1 MSDVTR
7 PDVLIEQW
15 LPIKEL
21 GIESV
26 RERASASALPP
37 IYFLHVWWARRPL
50 VASAGAVLA
59 SVLPAWSEDLPK
71 RFPNQ
76 AELAS
81 EAAYHAWVLRLLG
94 ILGDPIAEKAQIDA
108 ANVAGVRLKSG
119 GFTYK
124 QAYKNAP
131 TPENLKLFG
140 DLLRE
145 VWGETPVVADPTAG
159 GGSIPFEAIRYGLPT
174 VANDLNPIAVSVM
187 RAGVELPA
195 LHGDD
200 LTPDIQRWGTVL
212 IERVRD
218 RLADA
223 FVKEEAGERV
233 VAYIFAR
240 AVACPRTGKP
250 VPLVPSWWLTKEK
263 GGQAVRLITHRDGV
277 ELDGPEFEIIAKPE
291 FDPSKGT
298 VARGKGVSPWDNLVI
313 DGEYIKAEAQ
323 AGRMGSILYAVAIRT
338 ATGRRFRTPTQ
349 TDLDALA
356 AAEAELARL
365 LPDWEANDVI
375 PDETIPDGNKTS
387 ELLRYG
393 MFRWRDVFSPRQLLV
408 HGTFVEEFRKLIPEL
423 RSTVEDADRADAV
436 LALLALMQGKALNY
450 NSALSFWHAIR
461 QTTGNTF
468 DRHDFAFKW
477 SHAEFEGAE
486 ELYQWSL
493 SQIVDAYSGLA
504 KLLHPNGGGITPD
517 AVHLGT
523 IDIRRGNAGDLS
535 VVPTG
540 SVTLVAID
548 PPYYDNVMYAELAD
562 FFYVW
567 EKRTLGRLWP
577 DLFEAELTDKA
588 NEAVANL
595 ERFASY
601 GRRRKEL
608 ATADYEAKM
617 TAIFDEAHRILRED
631 GVLTVMFTHKR
642 AEAWDTLGTS
652 LLEAGFSIE
661 TSWPVNTESPH
672 SLHQA
677 RKNSAASTIFLVC
690 RKRSE
695 TTDHPFFED
704 IEGEVRTAAREAL
717 ERFSEDGLDG
727 VDLLLSTYGPA
738 LSVLSRHWP
747 VYSSEPGP
755 DGSARKLR
763 PEEALDVARAEV
775 VRLQKHRLIGNDVE
789 FDPITDWYLIA
800 WHTFGAA
807 EFPFDD
813 ARRLGLATGA
823 LDIDELRKAKVLAKK
838 SSTIELLEPGKRY
851 RRETDADLPGVNRD
865 RFQFP
870 VLLDAAHTAMYIIDE
885 DGTAAAKAW
894 LDQRHLTTDGRFVAL
909 LQGLV
914 NAVPRTK
921 IKGEFARLE
930 AALLDRLV
938 TGYFPDIE
946 LPPEPDT
953 GEVEALFEL

>member
-59 SVLPAWSEDLPK
+59 SVLPAWSEDLS
-71 RFPNQ
+71 RQFPNQ
-76 AELAS
+76 SELAS

-94 ILGDPIAEKAQIDA
+94 ILGDPIIADA
-108 ANVAGVRLKSG
+108 RTRVARETGQRIPNP
-119 GFTYK
+119 FTYK
-124 QAYKNAP
+124 QAYTNP
-131 TPENLKLFG
+131 PQPN
-140 DLLRE
+140 DVQLLHRLL
-145 VWGETPVVADPTAG
+145 VDSWGEVPSVADPTAG
-159 GGSIPFEAIRYGLPT
+159 GGSIPFEAIRYGLP
-174 VANDLNPIAVSVM
+174 VLANDLNPIAVSVM
-187 RAGVELPA
+187 RAGVELPT
-195 LHGDD
+195 LFGTEVIDD
-200 LTPDIQRWGTVL
+200 LSRWGTEL
-212 IERVRD
+212 TQRIST
-218 RLADA
+218 RLAE
-223 FVKEEAGERV
+223 FFPSGPNEK
-233 VAYIFAR
+233 VATFLYAR
-240 AVACPRTGKP
+240 SVACPRTGKP

-263 GGQAVRLITHRDGV
+263 GGQAVRLVTHRDGV
-277 ELDGPEFEIIAKPE
+277 ELDGPEFEIVLRPE

-338 ATGRRFRTPTQ
+338 GAGRGFRTPTQ

-356 AAEAELARL
+356 AAEAELERV
-365 LPDWEANDVI
+365 LPEWEADDVI
-375 PDETIPDGNKTS
+375 PDED
-387 ELLRYG
+387 RYIG
-393 MFRWRDVFSPRQLLV
+393 PADRSANYGIIQWRDMFSPRQLLV
-408 HGTFVEEFRKLIPEL
+408 HGTFVEEFRNLIPEV
-423 RSTVEDADRADAV
+423 RASIEDPDRADAV
-436 LALLALMQGKALNY
+436 LALLALMQGKAVNWNCL
-450 NSALSFWHAIR
+450 LSSWDVSR
-461 QTTGNTF
+461 QKMRSVF

-477 SHAEFEGAE
+477 SFAEFEGAE
-486 ELYQWSL
+486 ELYPWCL
-493 SQIVDAYSGLA
+493 SQIVDAYSGLVG
-504 KLLHPNGGGITPD
+504 LLRPQGGGITSD
-517 AVHLGT
+517 APPLGDIKVHL
-523 IDIRRGNAGDLS
+523 GNAGDLS

-540 SVTLVAID
+540 SVTLVAVD

-567 EKRTLGRLWP
+567 EKRTLGHLWP
-577 DLFEAELTDKA
+577 ELFEAELTDKA

-601 GRRRKEL
+601 GRRRNEL

-617 TAIFDEAHRILRED
+617 TAIFDEAHRILRDD

-661 TSWPVNTESPH
+661 TSWPVNTESTH

-677 RKNSAASTIFLVC
+677 DKNSAASTIFLVC

-695 TTDHPFFED
+695 TTDRPFFED
-704 IEGEVRTAAREAL
+704 IEGEVRSAAREAL
-717 ERFSEDGLDG
+717 ERFSKDGLDG

-813 ARRLGLATGA
+813 ARRLGLATGG
-823 LDIDELRKAKVLAKK
+823 LDIDELSKAKVLTKK
-838 SSTIELLEPGKRY
+838 SSTVELLEPGKRY
-851 RRETDADLPGVNRD
+851 RRESDADLPGVNRD

-870 VLLDAAHTAMYIIDE
+870 VLLDAAHTAMYIIGE

-921 IKGEFARLE
+921 IKGEFARPE